1 MKIVGEIALLL
12 ICLFLGACSSDKD
25 DTGKETYTGVPLV
38 ILDVDVPSSTDD
50 LFALQML
57 YRYADKGECK
67 LLGVVVDREGVAG
80 AEVVD
85 IMNTYYGYP
94 QVPIGLV
101 REGIASPSV
110 WIDYSPLA
118 SHTTH
123 EGQWMFRRTHSNYTA
138 LPDGWELY
146 RRLLATQPDH
156 SVSICSVGFVTA
168 LAQLLQSEADEHSPL
183 SGVELVRR
191 KVKAI
196 YVMGGVFGQAVEP
209 DYNFGQGIG
218 FAQTFFQL
226 WPKEVDMLFSPGEV
240 GDGIEYPVEQVLED
254 FAWDEYHPIRQVY
267 QNYNCNTGQK
277 MWDPL
282 AVIHA
287 VEGDGL
293 FTLSGRGLVEIT
305 PQAETIFTPLS
316 SGNCR
321 YQLPGTEEWCRN
333 MLQKIQATSMK
344 P

>member
-38 ILDVDVPSSTDD
+38 ILDVDVPSSTDE

-118 SHTTH
+118 SHTTP
-123 EGQWMFRRTHSNYTA
+123 EGQ
-138 LPDGWELY
+138 WELY

-209 DYNFGQGIG
+209 DYNFGQG
-218 FAQTFFQL
+218 
-226 WPKEVDMLFSPGEV
+226 K
-240 GDGIEYPVEQVLED
+240 
-254 FAWDEYHPIRQVY
+254 
-267 QNYNCNTGQK
+267 
-277 MWDPL
+277 
-282 AVIHA
+282 
-287 VEGDGL
+287 
-293 FTLSGRGLVEIT
+293 
-305 PQAETIFTPLS
+305 
-316 SGNCR
+316 
-321 YQLPGTEEWCRN
+321 TER
-333 MLQKIQATSMK
+333 T
-344 P
+344 